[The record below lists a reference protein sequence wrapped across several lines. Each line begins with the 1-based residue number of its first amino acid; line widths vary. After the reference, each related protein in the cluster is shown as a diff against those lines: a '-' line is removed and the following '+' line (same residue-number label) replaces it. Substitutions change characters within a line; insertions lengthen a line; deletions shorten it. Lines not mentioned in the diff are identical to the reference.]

1 MVVEV
6 LPDWWEDKEKK
17 LESFIL
23 QLAEELQLPLELVLD
38 SRTIHDSIQSILKTF
53 RTLKE
58 VVE

>member
-6 LPDWWEDKEKK
+6 LPDWWEDFEERF
-17 LESFIL
+17 ESFVL
-23 QLAEELQLPLELVLD
+23 RLADELNLPHTLVLD